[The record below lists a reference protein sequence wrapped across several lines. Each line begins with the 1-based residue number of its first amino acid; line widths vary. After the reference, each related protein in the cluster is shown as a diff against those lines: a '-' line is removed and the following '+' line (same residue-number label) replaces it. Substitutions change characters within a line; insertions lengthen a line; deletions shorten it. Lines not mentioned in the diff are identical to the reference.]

1 MMVSPA
7 NAAARNPGPRRRPK
21 RFRRLRLSRRVLFR
35 RWRQSLQFR
44 AIAVALTLTSM
55 AFFATG
61 SFLSH
66 QIADRLFTD
75 RLNQVLEEARTDIG
89 TAQASFDASDASDR
103 TEVQA
108 LINSTLGKLSQDPST
123 TDHRWVLIPLDQ
135 GTGQSFV
142 GVQTESSWMTSA
154 SVPQQLQQRVAS
166 GDGTYW
172 QPASVRMAENAP
184 EQPVIVIGDV
194 VQLNQNSRYGLYFVY
209 DFSDPQATLDSIH
222 AVLLLSMVALLLL
235 VGTIVWYVTREVVR
249 PVSNTARVSQ
259 RLSEGDLDVR
269 MDVRGSNEV
278 ARLSRSFNR
287 MADSIQ
293 NQITQLEQ
301 LSSMQQ
307 TFVSDV
313 SHELRTPLTT
323 VKMAAEVLYNARDDF
338 DPVNRRSSELLHN
351 QVERFDS
358 MLSDLLEI
366 SRFDAGAARLD
377 MASTDIFSVIYDV
390 VEAAAPIILTSG
402 SELTV
407 RSTLTRAVVQMDQRR
422 IDRILRNLVTNA
434 LEHGESKPVDIYVGA
449 NENCVAV
456 AVRDHGIGMTEEQT
470 SKVFNRFWRGDPARA
485 RTVGGTGLGLAI
497 ATEDTRLHGGRL
509 EVWAEPDNGACFRL
523 TLPLLRTQPL
533 DPELPNPLPMPPDED
548 SAESTARVTDT
559 GSLQLTAP
567 PTRFVSEPATGQL
580 RIEVP
585 GERGPQGASAGPAAP
600 EHPGGSGDSVSHGD
614 GDCDGD
620 AAADV
625 TGHGHGGRGV
635 VGGAGSGPRTGSS
648 AATDGRGTEES

>member
-1 MMVSPA
+1 MTASAAPPA
-7 NAAARNPGPRRRPK
+7 STPAPRRRPK
-21 RFRRLRLSRRVLFR
+21 RFRRIRLGRRVLFR

-44 AIAVALTLTSM
+44 AIAIALTLTSV
-55 AFFATG
+55 AFLATG

-75 RLNQVLEEARTDIG
+75 RLNQVLEEARTDISV
-89 TAQASFDASDASDR
+89 AQASFDASDASDR

-108 LINSTLGKLSQDPST
+108 LINSTMGSLSQDT
-123 TDHRWVLIPLDQ
+123 DAADHRWILIPLDQ
-135 GTGQSFV
+135 GSGQSFV
-142 GVQTESSWMTSA
+142 GVQAESSWMTSA
-154 SVPQQLQQRVAS
+154 TVPQQLQQRVANA
-166 GDGTYW
+166 DGTYW
-172 QPASVRMAENAP
+172 QPASARMTENGA
-184 EQPVIVIGDV
+184 EQPVIVVGDV

-269 MDVRGSNEV
+269 MQVRGTNEV
-278 ARLSRSFNR
+278 AQLSRSFNR

-293 NQITQLEQ
+293 TQITQLEQ

-323 VKMAAEVLYNARDDF
+323 VKMAAEVLYNAREDF
-338 DPVNRRSSELLHN
+338 DPVNRRSAELLHN
-351 QVERFDS
+351 QVDRFDS

-390 VEAAAPIILTSG
+390 VEAAAPIVLRSG

-407 RSTLTRAVVQMDQRR
+407 RSTLTRCVVQMDQRR

-434 LEHGESKPVDIYVGA
+434 LEHGESRPVDIYVAA

-470 SKVFNRFWRGDPARA
+470 AKVFNRFWRGDPARA

-523 TLPLLRTQPL
+523 TLPLLHTQSL
-533 DPELPNPLPMPPDED
+533 DPELVNPLDMPPAE
-548 SAESTARVTDT
+548 SFTESTARVTDT

-567 PTRFVSEPATGQL
+567 PVQPAMEPDTGQML
-580 RIEVP
+580 IAFPPAP
-585 GERGPQGASAGPAAP
+585 G
-600 EHPGGSGDSVSHGD
+600 GGSGGERATSS
-614 GDCDGD
+614 D
-620 AAADV
+620 AGSTQDEN
-625 TGHGHGGRGV
+625 GGRTEDV
-635 VGGAGSGPRTGSS
+635 RGSGST
-648 AATDGRGTEES
+648 AAGRSEGTEKP

>member
-1 MMVSPA
+1 M
-7 NAAARNPGPRRRPK
+7 G
-21 RFRRLRLSRRVLFR
+21 RRVLFR

-44 AIAVALTLTSM
+44 AIAVALTLTSV
-55 AFFATG
+55 AFLATG

-66 QIADRLFTD
+66 QIANRLFTD
-75 RLNQVLEEARTDIG
+75 RLDQVLEEARTDIS

-108 LINSTLGKLSQDPST
+108 LINSTLGSLSQDTSS
-123 TDHRWVLIPLDQ
+123 TDHRWILIPLDQ
-135 GTGQSFV
+135 GGGQSFV
-142 GVQTESSWMTSA
+142 GVQSESSWMTSA
-154 SVPQQLQQRVAS
+154 TVPRQLQQRVAN

-172 QPASVRMAENAP
+172 QPASARMAENAP
-184 EQPVIVIGDV
+184 EHPVIVIGDV
-194 VQLNQNSRYGLYFVY
+194 VQLNQNSRYGLFFVY

-269 MDVRGSNEV
+269 MEVHGTNEV

-293 NQITQLEQ
+293 TQITQLEQ

-323 VKMAAEVLYNARDDF
+323 VKMAAEVLFNAREDF
-338 DPVNRRSSELLHN
+338 DPVNRRSAELLHN
-351 QVERFDS
+351 QVDRFDS

-390 VEAAAPIILTSG
+390 VEAAAPLVVKSG

-407 RSTLTRAVVQMDQRR
+407 RSTLTRCVVQMDQRR

-434 LEHGESKPVDIYVGA
+434 LEHGESRPVDIYVAA

-456 AVRDHGIGMTEEQT
+456 AVRDHGIGMTEEQAG
-470 SKVFNRFWRGDPARA
+470 KVFNRFWRGDPARA

-497 ATEDTRLHGGRL
+497 ATEDTRLHGGLL

-523 TLPLLRTQPL
+523 TLPLLRSQPL
-533 DPELPNPLPMPPDED
+533 DPELPNPLPLPPAEQT
-548 SAESTARVTDT
+548 AESTARVTDT

-567 PTRFVSEPATGQL
+567 AVRPAVEPRTGQL
-580 RIEVP
+580 LLVFP
-585 GERGPQGASAGPAAP
+585 GPGDDAGGTGSAERP
-600 EHPGGSGDSVSHGD
+600 
-614 GDCDGD
+614 
-620 AAADV
+620 
-625 TGHGHGGRGV
+625 
-635 VGGAGSGPRTGSS
+635 GGAGGAGADGPGTGGQGAAHDVVGEPGGAPERHHTGSS
-648 AATDGRGTEES
+648 AAAPEDGTEKP

>member
-1 MMVSPA
+1 MTVASVD
-7 NAAARNPGPRRRPK
+7 AAARKPGPRRRPK
-21 RFRRLRLSRRVLFR
+21 RFRRLRLSRRVRLR

-123 TDHRWVLIPLDQ
+123 TDRRWVLIPLDQ

-172 QPASVRMAENAP
+172 QPASVRMAENGP

-377 MASTDIFSVIYDV
+377 MASTDIFAVIYDV
-390 VEAAAPIILTSG
+390 VEAAAPIVLTSG

-434 LEHGESKPVDIYVGA
+434 LEHARGHLRGRERELRGGGGA
-449 NENCVAV
+449 GPRHRHDRGAGQQGVQQVLARRSRPRPHRGRHRPG
-456 AVRDHGIGMTEEQT
+456 AGDRHGGHP
-470 SKVFNRFWRGDPARA
+470 PARRTA
-485 RTVGGTGLGLAI
+485 RGLGRAGQRRMLPPHPA
-497 ATEDTRLHGGRL
+497 AAARPAPGPGA
-509 EVWAEPDNGACFRL
+509 AEPPAHAAGRGLRRVHGARHGHRL
-523 TLPLLRTQPL
+523 PPADGAHALR
-533 DPELPNPLPMPPDED
+533 
-548 SAESTARVTDT
+548 
-559 GSLQLTAP
+559 
-567 PTRFVSEPATGQL
+567 
-580 RIEVP
+580 
-585 GERGPQGASAGPAAP
+585 ERAGHGRAAHR
-600 EHPGGSGDSVSHGD
+600 HPGGTRW
-614 GDCDGD
+614 
-620 AAADV
+620 
-625 TGHGHGGRGV
+625 TGPLG
-635 VGGAGSGPRTGSS
+635 GPRSPG
-648 AATDGRGTEES
+648 ARGRLRRRPRSRTR

>member
-1 MMVSPA
+1 MSAAPA
-7 NAAARNPGPRRRPK
+7 PATARPPAARRRPK
-21 RFRRLRLSRRVLFR
+21 LLRRLRLSRRVLFR

-44 AIAVALTLTSM
+44 AIAVALALTSM

-75 RLNQVLEEARTDIG
+75 RLNQVLEEARTDIS

-108 LINSTLGKLSQDPST
+108 LINSTLGGLSQDTST
-123 TDHRWVLIPLDQ
+123 TDHRWVLIPMDQ

-142 GVQTESSWMTSA
+142 GVQTESPWMTSA
-154 SVPQQLQQRVAS
+154 SVPQQLQQRVAN

-184 EQPVIVIGDV
+184 QQPVIVIGDV

-269 MDVRGSNEV
+269 MEVRGSNEV

-293 NQITQLEQ
+293 TQITQLEQ
-301 LSSMQQ
+301 LSSIQQ

-323 VKMAAEVLYNARDDF
+323 VKMAAELLYDGRERMEPSF
-338 DPVNRRSSELLHN
+338 QRSTELMYH
-351 QVERFDS
+351 QVDRFES
-358 MLSDLLEI
+358 LLADLLEI
-366 SRFDAGAARLD
+366 SRFDAGSATLD
-377 MASTDIFSVIYDV
+377 VSTVDLADLVEDTIESVRPHLDR
-390 VEAAAPIILTSG
+390 AG
-402 SELTV
+402 LTV
-407 RSTLTRAVVQMDQRR
+407 RLHGEQLRCAVQMDPRR
-422 IDRILRNLVTNA
+422 IERVLRNLLVNA
-434 LEHGESKPVDIYVGA
+434 IEHSEGRPLDIWLAAGTHDA
-449 NENCVAV
+449 AV
-456 AVRDHGIGMTEEQT
+456 AVRDHGIGMTAEQ
-470 SKVFNRFWRGDPARA
+470 SQRVFDRFWRADPSRK
-485 RTVGGTGLGLAI
+485 RTLGGTGLGLSI
-497 ATEDTRLHGGRL
+497 AAEDVRLHGGRL
-509 EVWAEPDNGACFRL
+509 EAWGEPGQGACFRL
-523 TLPLLRTQPL
+523 TLPLHQGETAGDSPL
-533 DPELPNPLPMPPDED
+533 GLPPDGIPD
-548 SAESTARVTDT
+548 PAPSATAD
-559 GSLQLTAP
+559 
-567 PTRFVSEPATGQL
+567 PADAQ
-580 RIEVP
+580 
-585 GERGPQGASAGPAAP
+585 A
-600 EHPGGSGDSVSHGD
+600 
-614 GDCDGD
+614 D
-620 AAADV
+620 AAS
-625 TGHGHGGRGV
+625 
-635 VGGAGSGPRTGSS
+635 GAAHDPSPVDSS
-648 AATDGRGTEES
+648 PVDPGTEDRA

>member
-1 MMVSPA
+1 M
-7 NAAARNPGPRRRPK
+7 RRRPK
-21 RFRRLRLSRRVLFR
+21 RFRRIRLARRTVLR

-44 AIAVALTLTSM
+44 AIAVALSLTTV
-55 AFFATG
+55 AFLATG

-75 RLNQVLEEARTDIG
+75 RLNQVLEEARGDID

-108 LINSTLGKLSQDPST
+108 LINSTLGSLSQDAGSQ
-123 TDHRWVLIPLDQ
+123 DHRWILIPLDQ

-154 SVPQQLQQRVAS
+154 TVPQQLQQRVEG

-172 QPASVRMAENAP
+172 QPASARMTENGP

-235 VGTIVWYVTREVVR
+235 VGTVVWYVTREVVR
-249 PVSNTARVSQ
+249 PVSGTARVSQ

-269 MDVRGSNEV
+269 LQVRGTNEV
-278 ARLSRSFNR
+278 ARLSRSFNK

-293 NQITQLEQ
+293 TQITQLEQ

-323 VKMAAEVLYNARDDF
+323 VKMAAEVLYNAREDF
-338 DPVNRRSSELLHN
+338 DPVNRRSAELLHN
-351 QVERFDS
+351 QVDRFDS

-377 MASTDIFSVIYDV
+377 TASTDIFTVIYDV
-390 VEAAAPIILTSG
+390 VEAAAPIVLTSG

-407 RSTLTRAVVQMDQRR
+407 RSTLTRCVVQMDQRR

-434 LEHGESKPVDIYVGA
+434 LEHGESEPVDIYVAA
-449 NENCVAV
+449 NANCVAV
-456 AVRDHGIGMTEEQT
+456 AVRDYGIGMTPDQVT
-470 SKVFNRFWRGDPARA
+470 KVFNRFWRGDPARA

-509 EVWAEPDNGACFRL
+509 EAWAEPGNGACFRL
-523 TLPLLRTQPL
+523 TLPLLHTQPL
-533 DPELPNPLPMPPDED
+533 DPELPNPLPLPPADRFT
-548 SAESTARVTDT
+548 ESTARVTDT
-559 GSLQLTAP
+559 GSLQLTP
-567 PTRFVSEPATGQL
+567 PAVKA
-580 RIEVP
+580 VP
-585 GERGPQGASAGPAAP
+585 GSAAVLESPPAPA
-600 EHPGGSGDSVSHGD
+600 D
-614 GDCDGD
+614 D
-620 AAADV
+620 AA
-625 TGHGHGGRGV
+625 GSGHGGVGPAVAGHPEPAWRGAPDSGSTAV
-635 VGGAGSGPRTGSS
+635 AGTGGTADGGRHTGSGPAQRG
-648 AATDGRGTEES
+648 AGTEEP

>member
-1 MMVSPA
+1 MTPA
-7 NAAARNPGPRRRPK
+7 PARLPAKTSATRRRPK
-21 RFRRLRLSRRVLFR
+21 RFRRLRLGRRVLFR

-44 AIAVALTLTSM
+44 AIAVALTLTSV
-55 AFFATG
+55 AFLATG

-75 RLNQVLEEARTDIG
+75 RLNQVLEEARTDID

-108 LINSTLGKLSQDPST
+108 LINSTLGSLSQDTGS
-123 TDHRWVLIPLDQ
+123 TDHRWILIPLDQ
-135 GTGQSFV
+135 GPGQSFV
-142 GVQTESSWMTSA
+142 GVQSESSWMTSA
-154 SVPQQLQQRVAS
+154 TVPQQLQQRVAS
-166 GDGTYW
+166 ADGTYW
-172 QPASVRMAENAP
+172 QPASARMTENGP

-269 MDVRGSNEV
+269 MQVRGTNEV

-293 NQITQLEQ
+293 TQITQLEQ

-323 VKMAAEVLYNARDDF
+323 VKMAAEVLYNAREDF
-338 DPVNRRSSELLHN
+338 DPVNRRSAELLHN
-351 QVERFDS
+351 QVDRFDS

-377 MASTDIFSVIYDV
+377 MASTDIFTVIYDV
-390 VEAAAPIILTSG
+390 VEAAAPLVVTCG

-407 RSTLTRAVVQMDQRR
+407 RSTLTRCVVQMDQRR

-434 LEHGESKPVDIYVGA
+434 LEHGESKPVDIYVAA

-456 AVRDHGIGMTEEQT
+456 AVRDYGIGMDEEQVT
-470 SKVFNRFWRGDPARA
+470 KVFNRFWRGDPARA

-533 DPELPNPLPMPPDED
+533 DPELPNPLSLPPADRFT
-548 SAESTARVTDT
+548 ESTARVTDT

-567 PTRFVSEPATGQL
+567 AVGPTVEPDTGQL
-580 RIEVP
+580 LIAFPAPSDDDAARPGSESGRTPASSGDTARREPGAVTAGGVVVP
-585 GERGPQGASAGPAAP
+585 GETSRGQTGPT
-600 EHPGGSGDSVSHGD
+600 GGTH
-614 GDCDGD
+614 
-620 AAADV
+620 
-625 TGHGHGGRGV
+625 
-635 VGGAGSGPRTGSS
+635 TGSS
-648 AATDGRGTEES
+648 AVVRGDGTEKP